1 MRGNRN
7 KGNGVLTAR
16 NSGAMNKI
24 KTILVDDEPRG
35 LSSLQRLL
43 EFNCPEVEIVSTCS
57 SADEA
62 KEKIK
67 QLHPELVLLDIA
79 MPEKTGFDLLREI
92 GDISFEIIFVTAHN
106 DYMLQAFRFSAV
118 DYLLKPVEDNLLV
131 EAVRRAARRID
142 EKATGG
148 NMETLIY
155 NLQHRE
161 GGQKLKMCIPSLKG
175 FQVVKLS
182 EIIYCE
188 ASGNYTNFHING
200 RPVLCASKPIH
211 EYETL
216 LEDCGFVRIHKT
228 FLINIEHVKEYQ
240 RGEGGHLVLSNN
252 DIVEVSRRK
261 KVLLIAKMKE
271 FYKF

>member
-1 MRGNRN
+1 MNR
-7 KGNGVLTAR
+7 
-16 NSGAMNKI
+16 I

-43 EFNCPEVEIVSTCS
+43 DFNCPEIEVVAACS

-62 KEKIK
+62 RQKIG
-67 QLHPELVLLDIA
+67 QLKPRLVFLDIA
-79 MPEKTGFDLLREI
+79 MPEKTGFDLLREMGSI
-92 GDISFEIIFVTAHN
+92 DFEIIFVTAHN
-106 DYMLQAFRFSAV
+106 DFMLQAFRFSAV

-131 EAVRRAARRID
+131 EAVKRAARRIE
-142 EKATGG
+142 EKTTES
-148 NMETLIY
+148 NLETLVY
-155 NLQHRE
+155 NLQSKE

-188 ASGNYTNFHING
+188 ASGNYTNFHFTE
-200 RPVLCASKPIH
+200 RPLICASKPIH
-211 EYETL
+211 EYESL
-216 LEDCGFVRIHKT
+216 LDDCGFVRVHKT

-240 RGEGGHLVLSNN
+240 RGEGGYVFMSSGAQ
-252 DIVEVSRRK
+252 VEVSRRK
-261 KVLLIAKMKE
+261 KDLLMTKMKE